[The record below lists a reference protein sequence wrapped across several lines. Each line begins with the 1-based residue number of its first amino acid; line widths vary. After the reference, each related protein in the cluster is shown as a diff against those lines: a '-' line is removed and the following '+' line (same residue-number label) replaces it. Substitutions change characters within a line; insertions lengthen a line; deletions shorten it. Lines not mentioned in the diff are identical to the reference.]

1 MKKELKVFRPL
12 LSGRLHIT
20 YPMIAF
26 MQHKDGETFLYN
38 SFLNIEC
45 LKEGEDLNLCYT
57 TLIEK
62 ENCYDLHHIN
72 IWKEYKDFLKEKK
85 TDLVSA
91 IIEENNKG
99 NYVYIAFDDFYLP
112 HKIRE
117 HDLHINMIY
126 GYDDIEK
133 VFFSV
138 GYDEEG
144 KFGGLLIPFDAAEQA
159 FREFRK
165 VEVYR
170 PNHNMNFTFDKQYFL
185 LQVQDFLASE
195 HNFVTEKEMNE
206 CYLSKKDFFYGLKV
220 YDRIEE
226 HLSRYIDGAELDFR
240 NIYQLYEL
248 SLLNMKRMVYLK
260 ENLGFNI
267 SIDLIE
273 MSSEIFKISEI
284 MKNCTLKSQIKNDKY
299 KIKAVLKYFT
309 AYKEKTE
316 YFYNQLLTV
325 FD

>member
-1 MKKELKVFRPL
+1 MRKELKVFMPL
-12 LSGRLHIT
+12 LNGRLHIA

-62 ENCYDLHHIN
+62 ENCYDLHHLN
-72 IWKEYKDFLKEKK
+72 IWKEYEDFLKEKK
-85 TDLVSA
+85 TDLVTA
-91 IIEENNKG
+91 IIDENDKE

-112 HKIRE
+112 HKTHE

-126 GYDDIEK
+126 GYDDAER

-138 GYDEEG
+138 GYDEEK
-144 KFGGLLIPFDAAEQA
+144 KFRELLIPFDAAEQA
-159 FREFRK
+159 FGDFRK

-170 PNHNMNFTFDKQYFL
+170 PKHNMNYSFDKKYFF

-195 HNFVTEKEMNE
+195 HNFVTEEEMNE

-220 YDRIEE
+220 YDRVEE
-226 HLSRYIDGAELDFR
+226 HLLRYIDGGELDFR
-240 NIYQLYEL
+240 NIHQLYEL

-260 ENLGFNI
+260 ENLNFNI
-267 SIDLIE
+267 SNELIG
-273 MSSEIFKISEI
+273 MSSEIFKICGI
-284 MKNCTLKSQIKNDKY
+284 MRNCTLKSQIKNDKY
-299 KIKAVLKYFT
+299 IIKTVLKYFT
-309 AYKEKTE
+309 LYKEKME
-316 YFYNQLLTV
+316 CFYKQLLTV